1 LDGRKRK
8 LNSESENRTVTM
20 KEKRRALLLLP
31 MPVGRERSER
41 TRAKNSPVLAIQ
53 RNKHIRRIACL
64 ACATYQDSLVHGR
77 VLYTWW
83 WATAVTRL
91 YNIFMHACGSWLGIN
106 KPRGRWSCNSCSRI
120 RLALYT

>member
-1 LDGRKRK
+1 MHCYIY
-8 LNSESENRTVTM
+8 TVIHTRARHYCCSVIGQ
-20 KEKRRALLLLP
+20 EKRRDHP
-31 MPVGRERSER
+31 YICVPSCNYG
-41 TRAKNSPVLAIQ
+41 VLAIQ